1 MEQAY
6 RVIIK
11 GQEFFFKEKKTAIAL
26 IKFLEIGFQ
35 FNDDIKIEILEI
47 MNHDESYESITIA
60 LKQLREEEDKS
71 KLN

>member
-1 MEQAY
+1 MEHAY

-47 MNHDESYESITIA
+47 MNHDESYQSITIA

>member
-35 FNDDIKIEILEI
+35 FNDDIKIEILDI

>member
-11 GQEFFFKEKKTAIAL
+11 GQEFFF
-26 IKFLEIGFQ
+26 
-35 FNDDIKIEILEI
+35 KIEILEI

>member
-1 MEQAY
+1 MEHAY

-60 LKQLREEEDKS
+60 LKQLREEEDKT

>member
-11 GQEFFFKEKKTAIAL
+11 GQEFFFKEKKTAFAL

-35 FNDDIKIEILEI
+35 FNDDIKIEILDI
-47 MNHDESYESITIA
+47 MNHDESFQSITIA
-60 LKQLREEEDKS
+60 LKQLREEEDKT

>member
-60 LKQLREEEDKS
+60 LKQLREEEDKT

>member
-35 FNDDIKIEILEI
+35 FNDDIKIEILDI
-47 MNHDESYESITIA
+47 MNHDESFQSINIA

>member
-1 MEQAY
+1 MEHAY

-26 IKFLEIGFQ
+26 INFLEIGFQ

-47 MNHDESYESITIA
+47 MNHDEA
-60 LKQLREEEDKS
+60 LKQLIW
-71 KLN
+71 KLQE